1 MFCSDCYSVLP
12 YGKVNTT
19 VCPVCGVQLEITV
32 EDVLKHGYGELVK
45 EIRPGQITLGNKV
58 EGLLQDKTTRGCI
71 IAEGGTGIGKS
82 FAYIVPILNDY
93 VHRKTQG
100 KQYVIATSNKALQ
113 HQLERDIPLL
123 IQKLNIDARSVVS
136 NKQTPAFSVVK
147 GKSNYAC
154 PELIEHVPDVDKGK
168 FRDFIEM
175 LPADVANWP
184 GPRPN
189 WWDDT
194 TVENCPH
201 NKNVCPHAKSCSP
214 DYKLLDIMV
223 INQHLLGFM
232 LENPRMLKT
241 GGVDVVVVDEAHQ
254 LSESVRG
261 AFSSVF
267 KYAGISRLFR
277 VENDYDLI
285 DWWTEMGVAHAVST
299 RNGQV
304 SVDEIAVFRRN
315 SRAEAA
321 ENMDVIKHIHVRT
334 QGIYDS
340 LQVQF
345 SQMASSSRDKRAIV
359 LDTAPPGT
367 VAACE
372 EAEPLLN
379 KAARLLDEVCSA
391 PQLDDFDYGLDVRA
405 RSKAK
410 KALNSLKK
418 LEKLFLALINYGD
431 SDKTKEVIAL
441 SSESIEI
448 KAIDI
453 SKRFQETLARVTKKA
468 VFVSA
473 TLAIGSDFSHFKE
486 ELGIGLQKVPAAL
499 PLLSESVHPSP
510 FDLASAAQVYL
521 PIEAPVPVRR
531 GEEGYEDWMRW
542 MTEEIKDL
550 VIANKGDAFVLF
562 SNVADMKEIHSR
574 VEPVL
579 FSNRITAVLQEGDAN
594 TAIQRFRNNPASV
607 LFGVKSIWEGVD
619 IQGSKLRLVIIPK
632 LPFPPPDDPVIK
644 VLSNIAGNQWFR
656 LVLIP
661 RMLAAVRQG
670 AGRLI
675 RTKTDYGIVAILDPR
690 VWSGVS
696 NPQKHAAIMSKLM
709 LRKPTERTLNT
720 AYGNKLFAALG
731 FKDCIMDK
739 TGAINKLRTYTKRA
753 EQERLTKE
761 GVQDGTS
768 QRV

>member
-1 MFCSDCYSVLP
+1 MFCSECYTVLP
-12 YGKVNTT
+12 WGKVNTT
-19 VCPVCGVQLEITV
+19 VCNICGVQLEITV
-32 EDVLKHGYGELVK
+32 EDVLKHGYGDLVK

-58 EGLLQDKTTRGCI
+58 EELLQDKTTKGCI

-82 FAYIVPILNDY
+82 FAYIIPILNDY

-123 IQKLNIDARSVVS
+123 IQKLNIDDRSMVS
-136 NKQTPAFSVVK
+136 NKRTPLFSVVK

-154 PELIEHVPDVDKGK
+154 PELIEHVPDMDKGK
-168 FRDFIEM
+168 FKDFTQT
-175 LPADVANWP
+175 LPADVANWK
-184 GPRPN
+184 GPRPM
-189 WWDDT
+189 WWDDI

-201 NKNVCPHAKSCSP
+201 NKKSCPSAKSCSP

-232 LENPRMLKT
+232 LENPFMLKT

-267 KYAGISRLFR
+267 KYAGLSRLFR
-277 VENDYDLI
+277 IEKDYDLI
-285 DWWTEMGVAHAVST
+285 DWWTETAVAHAIST
-299 RNGQV
+299 RNNNV
-304 SVDEIAVFRRN
+304 SVDEIATIRRL
-315 SRAEAA
+315 SRAEAQG
-321 ENMDVIKHIHVRT
+321 NMQVISQVRGQT
-334 QGIYDS
+334 QTIYDCFQD
-340 LQVQF
+340 LF
-345 SQMASSSRDKRAIV
+345 GKLASSSRDKRSLV
-359 LDTAPPGT
+359 LDTIPPN
-367 VAACE
+367 VIAVCAA
-372 EAEPLLN
+372 ALLHLN
-379 KAARLLDEVCSA
+379 KTSRLLDEVCRA
-391 PQLDDFDYGLDVRA
+391 PSVDDFDYGLDVRA

-418 LEKLFLALINYGD
+418 LERLFNACVDYSE
-431 SDKTKEVIAL
+431 SDRTKEVIAI
-441 SSESIEI
+441 SPEAVEI

-486 ELGIGLQKVPAAL
+486 ELGIGLTKIPEAL
-499 PLLSESVHPSP
+499 PLLSASIHASP
-510 FDLASAAQVYL
+510 FNLAAAAQVYL
-521 PIEAPVPVRR
+521 PIDAPVPVRK
-531 GEEGYEDWMRW
+531 GQDGYDAWMHW

-579 FSNRITAVLQEGDAN
+579 FSNRITAVLQDGDAN
-594 TAIQRFRNNPASV
+594 SAIQKFRNNPASV

-644 VLSNIAGNQWFR
+644 VLSSIAGNQWFR

-675 RTKTDYGIVAILDPR
+675 RTKTDYGMVAILDSR

-696 NPQKHAAIMSKLM
+696 DPLKHAAVMSKLM

-739 TGAINKLRTYTKRA
+739 TGAINRLRTYTKRA
-753 EQERLTKE
+753 EQERLTKKE
-761 GVQDGTS
+761 
-768 QRV
+768 